1 MSCTRQKPI
10 VVHAS
15 VWKPVKKWFRIA
27 GTTHRVKYVHQA
39 RDILDKHGRTLTV
52 KFQ

>member
-1 MSCTRQKPI
+1 MCTRQKPI

-15 VWKPVKKWFRIA
+15 VWGMVKWFRH
-27 GTTHRVKYVHQA
+27 GGQTHRVKLIAEA
-39 RDILDKHGRTLTV
+39 RAYLAQHGRQLTV